1 MILKAIL
8 ETIYMIFA
16 SMFIAS
22 IIGMPIGIYLS
33 ISKKGGI
40 KENSIVNRI
49 LDLLIVNITRSIPF
63 VVLIVLLIPLSR
75 FFVGKSYGT
84 TAFIIPLSIGTAPF
98 VARILE
104 NSLNEVSYGL
114 IEAGISMG
122 ASTKDIIFKILIP
135 EATPSIING
144 ITLTLIS
151 LVGYSAI
158 AGIIGGGGLGDL
170 AVVQGFQ
177 RGNYKLMYLS
187 TLLLIILVQI
197 IQFIGTNVVKKIEE
211 KRGRWLCSKNLLQY

>member
-1 MILKAIL
+1 MIKAII

-16 SMFIAS
+16 SITIAS
-22 IIGMPIGIYLS
+22 IIGMPIGIYLY
-33 ISKKGGI
+33 ISKKDGI
-40 KENSIVNRI
+40 KENLFLNKI
-49 LDLLIVNITRSIPF
+49 LDLIIVNITRSIPF
-63 VVLIVLLIPLSR
+63 VVLIVLLIPISR

-98 VARILE
+98 VARIIE

-122 ASTKDIIFKILIP
+122 ANTREIIFKILIP
-135 EATPSIING
+135 EAIPSILNG

-197 IQFIGTNVVKKIEE
+197 IQFIGTTIVKKIEE
-211 KRGRWLCSKNLLQY
+211 KRGR

>member
-135 EATPSIING
+135 EAIPSIING

-177 RGNYKLMYLS
+177 RGNYKLMYLA

-211 KRGRWLCSKNLLQY
+211 KRGR

>member
-197 IQFIGTNVVKKIEE
+197 IQFIGSNVVKKIEE
-211 KRGRWLCSKNLLQY
+211 KRGR

>member
-177 RGNYKLMYLS
+177 RGNYKLMYLA

-211 KRGRWLCSKNLLQY
+211 KRGR

>member
-40 KENSIVNRI
+40 KENLIVNRI

-177 RGNYKLMYLS
+177 RGNHKLMYLS

-211 KRGRWLCSKNLLQY
+211 KRGR